1 MSTMS
6 MCPAPR
12 ENPVLVDAATR
23 AATFAYA
30 PYSHFPVG
38 AAVLTT
44 GGQIFTGC
52 NVENAAFGETICA
65 ERTAVTT
72 MVAAGFRE
80 IDTVAVVGGNGPC
93 WPCGACRQVLA
104 EFGCRRVVVT
114 GPDGPVEMDFA
125 DLLPH
130 AFGGPGNRELMRPAQ
145 APDFPPPK

>member
-1 MSTMS
+1 M
-6 MCPAPR
+6 
-12 ENPVLVDAATR
+12 LLDAAAR

-38 AAVLTT
+38 AAVLTSS
-44 GGQIFTGC
+44 GQLFTGC

-65 ERTAVTT
+65 ERNAVTT

-80 IDTVAVVGGNGPC
+80 IDTVAVVGGDEPC

-114 GPDGPVEMDFA
+114 GPDGPLEVDFT

-130 AFGGPGNRELMRPAQ
+130 SFGGPRDLSLHLG
-145 APDFPPPK
+145 DT